1 VLYCN
6 ILNRDKSLDADRLLS
21 ELRALQAQCRPPQ
34 PLHYNRLCVLFK
46 PHARHV
52 TAVKSIEDL
61 TLERSKLS
69 TDLLKLQVRE
79 RLQAEGCKA

>member
-1 VLYCN
+1 MLYCN

-21 ELRALQAQCRPPQ
+21 ELRALQAQCRPPH